1 MERLRLVTACAL
13 VAVVPPGGLPI
24 SDEVPELPTLTAES
38 WALYDADA
46 GVFLASHEADI
57 ERPMASV
64 TKIMTVLVV
73 RDHTELDETLRIT
86 EFAAATG
93 EAEIGIAPGE
103 IWSVEDLLI
112 AVMVRSG
119 NDAAVALAEYV
130 GGSVEGFAEMMNA
143 KAADLGL
150 EHSHFVNPHGLD
162 ADGHYTTANDLV
174 LMGAEL
180 LKDPVLAQMARTRF
194 ARFWPDPAGIDR
206 KARST
211 NKLLGV
217 FPGVIGLKTGFTNKA
232 GRVLVSAFEHQ
243 GRTLIGVVMKSEDHF
258 ADSRELL
265 DWGAHT
271 LTLQDAF
278 LAPLLEDQGGGGQ
291 AASVRLTPFERA
303 RLGGVAD
310 LADGS
315 FALTDPTASGLAG
328 RIETWLRSQLPVT
341 LGGEE

>member
-1 MERLRLVTACAL
+1 MERLRLIAASAL
-13 VAVVPPGGLPI
+13 VAVIPPGGMPI
-24 SDEVPELPTLTAES
+24 SEEIPEFPALTAES
-38 WALYDADA
+38 WVLYDADA
-46 GVFLASHEADI
+46 GVVLASQNADL

-64 TKIMTVLVV
+64 TKIMTALVV
-73 RDHTELDETLRIT
+73 RDHTELDETVRIT
-86 EFAAATG
+86 ESAAATG
-93 EAEIGIAPGE
+93 EAEIGVAPGE
-103 IWSVEDLLI
+103 LWSVEDLLV

-143 KAADLGL
+143 KAAVLGL

-162 ADGHYTTANDLV
+162 ANGHYTSAIDLV
-174 LMGAEL
+174 KLAGAL
-180 LKDPVLAQMARTRF
+180 LEDPVLAQMARTRF
-194 ARFWPDPAGIDR
+194 ARFWPDPAGVER

-232 GRVLVSAFEHQ
+232 GKVLVSAFEH
-243 GRTLIGVVMKSEDHF
+243 GDRTLIGVVMKSEDHF

-271 LTLQDAF
+271 ITLEDLL
-278 LAPLLEDQGGGGQ
+278 LAPLLEDQGGGGRPG
-291 AASVRLTPFERA
+291 SVRLTALQRA
-303 RLGGVAD
+303 RLRGVTA

-315 FALTDPTASGLAG
+315 FAVTDPTASGLAD
-328 RIETWLRSQLPVT
+328 RIETWLRGQLPVT
-341 LGGEE
+341 LGGR